1 VKYRRIPNVLTGYS
15 ILLALFL
22 HLLLDGW
29 AQLGSSAMAGLI
41 AGSIFLIFFIA
52 GGLGGGDVK
61 LMTAVGCFV
70 GMQFLSQVM
79 IATLITGAVFA
90 IVLAL
95 YHGRLRDTLANV
107 GTLVAHHQRRGL
119 VPHPELN
126 VTNSNTLRLPYA
138 LPIAAG
144 CLATFWTLAT
154 RG

>member
-1 VKYRRIPNVLTGYS
+1 MFVYKHEAVYATASLACAGIGSFYDVKYRRIPNVLTGYS

-95 YHGRLRDTLANV
+95 
-107 GTLVAHHQRRGL
+107 
-119 VPHPELN
+119 
-126 VTNSNTLRLPYA
+126 
-138 LPIAAG
+138 
-144 CLATFWTLAT
+144 
-154 RG
+154 